1 MTISEKNVVE
11 KFNEIQE
18 MDVSTNRKKWERED
32 ALRDFKRNV
41 ERLLEMEARGYLV
54 SDYEKQEL
62 EEYRK
67 NFEWETDYSVKYV
80 WELDTSLSTY
90 KGVDSLEE
98 LHKHLSEEIAPPTP
112 EEFQKEEI
120 YWKDQIDID
129 LYYATPTPSIYL
141 LNFKLREEN

>member
-11 KFNEIQE
+11 KFNQIQE
-18 MDVSTNRKKWERED
+18 MDVSTNRNKWEKED

-41 ERLLEMEARGYLV
+41 ARLLELEARGYAF
-54 SDYEKQEL
+54 SSEKEDL

-80 WELDTSLSTY
+80 WELDTSLETF

-112 EEFQKEEI
+112 EEFKEEEI

-129 LYYATPTPSIYL
+129 LYYATPHPSITL

>member
-1 MTISEKNVVE
+1 MTISEKNIVE
-11 KFNEIQE
+11 KFNQIQE
-18 MDVSTNRKKWERED
+18 MDVSTNRNKWEKDE
-32 ALRDFKRNV
+32 ALRDFKRTV
-41 ERLLEMEARGYLV
+41 ERLLEIEARGYALNC
-54 SDYEKQEL
+54 ELEEL

-98 LHKHLSEEIAPPTP
+98 LHKHLSEKIAPPTP
-112 EEFQKEEI
+112 EELKEEDI

-129 LYYATPTPSIYL
+129 LYYATATPSIYL